1 MKLPVISG
9 KDMMK
14 FLFKLGFE
22 KLDQKGSHVI
32 LIKQDGEKKLKPV
45 IPLHKELKKGT
56 LLSIIRQAGLTR
68 EQFLNLYSTL

>member
-14 FLFKLGFE
+14 FLFKIGFE

-32 LIKQDGEKKLKPV
+32 LIKKAEGKKWKPV
-45 IPLHKELKKGT
+45 IPLHQELKKGT
-56 LLSIIRQAGLTR
+56 LLSIIKQAGLTR
-68 EQFLNLYSTL
+68 KQFLNLYSTL